1 MDNNL
6 KKQESVGGV
15 AQRDS
20 FGSKL
25 GIIMAAAGSAI
36 GLGNIWKFPYIT
48 GIFGGGAFLVVYLI
62 FIALIGVGVMLAEF
76 LIGRMAQKNAIGSF
90 KELKPNTPWQLV
102 GWMGVAAAFL
112 ILAYYGVV
120 AGWTLS
126 YIFKAGAN
134 AFAGLTPDGIG
145 QLFNSSISQ
154 AVQPLIWQAVF
165 MFIVGFVVISGVKD
179 GIEKYS
185 KILMP
190 LLLVII
196 VILDIRAVTLPGA
209 MEGIEFL
216 FKPDF
221 SKLNG
226 EAILSALGHAFF
238 SLSLGMGTMM
248 TYGSYIG
255 KKENLAT
262 TAVQVSVMDTL
273 IAVMAGVAI
282 FPAVFAFGIPTNAGP
297 GLVFVTLPNVFQQ
310 MPGGYFF
317 SILFFVLLAVAALT
331 SAISILEVVVAYFT
345 EDLNISRKKATII
358 ATVSITLIG
367 TLTSLAQ
374 GPFADVKIFG
384 LNFFDLFDWIT
395 ANLLL
400 PLGGLFISLFVGW
413 VLSPQKVKDELS
425 SGGKYEIPY
434 FGFFMIVTKII
445 APIGIAIVFLNG
457 IGLLKI

>member
-1 MDNNL
+1 
-6 KKQESVGGV
+6 
-15 AQRDS
+15 
-20 FGSKL
+20 
-25 GIIMAAAGSAI
+25 
-36 GLGNIWKFPYIT
+36 
-48 GIFGGGAFLVVYLI
+48 
-62 FIALIGVGVMLAEF
+62 
-76 LIGRMAQKNAIGSF
+76 
-90 KELKPNTPWQLV
+90 
-102 GWMGVAAAFL
+102 
-112 ILAYYGVV
+112 
-120 AGWTLS
+120 
-126 YIFKAGAN
+126 
-134 AFAGLTPDGIG
+134 
-145 QLFNSSISQ
+145 
-154 AVQPLIWQAVF
+154 
-165 MFIVGFVVISGVKD
+165 
-179 GIEKYS
+179 
-185 KILMP
+185 
-190 LLLVII
+190 
-196 VILDIRAVTLPGA
+196 
-209 MEGIEFL
+209 
-216 FKPDF
+216 
-221 SKLNG
+221 
-226 EAILSALGHAFF
+226 
-238 SLSLGMGTMM
+238 
-248 TYGSYIG
+248 
-255 KKENLAT
+255 
-262 TAVQVSVMDTL
+262 
-273 IAVMAGVAI
+273 
-282 FPAVFAFGIPTNAGP
+282 
-297 GLVFVTLPNVFQQ
+297 